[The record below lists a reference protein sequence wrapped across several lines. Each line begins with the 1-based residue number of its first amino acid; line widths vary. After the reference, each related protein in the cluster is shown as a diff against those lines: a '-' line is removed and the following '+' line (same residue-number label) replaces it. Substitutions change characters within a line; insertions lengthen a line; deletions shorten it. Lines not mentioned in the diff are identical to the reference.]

1 MRKDSKILTDIGGF
15 RLSVRRPA
23 AGRRLPACALVLC
36 IASFLLAVSCQRKE
50 ILMPEYNAVVTILDG
65 SSTRAIPEDSA
76 PQINDPQINDLQ
88 INDIAIFAFSED
100 ELVGYIYESGLAA
113 SGKTIFPM
121 TLTKGGSIDFY
132 VIANSEPGFFKV
144 VDQNDK
150 VVDWSSTSTV
160 KHPINVTPADLEDY
174 KVKLGDDR
182 TAADR
187 WYAPMTNLPG
197 AGREN
202 MRFDV
207 DGMTRIPIDLTR
219 AVSKVEVWFRTLG
232 DTEPED
238 QTTETGWIRDEN
250 PSSDSYPPGTMTLSE
265 YYSIDKL
272 SLIIPVE
279 SVGMYGDVV
288 GHTAEDNSWQENAQ
302 GPFDYIHSNS
312 GQIFPPYETDPLP
325 SNFYS
330 DEYFVH
336 IWTCYIF
343 PNTFGGNMA
352 GESPDPDQVDKSTLL
367 SVEYSRWQQ
376 NGQYVEK
383 NRTYIQR
390 WIQEGW
396 FGGHNEFNHTFYWEW
411 GSTGDPIQQGQT
423 KKVKDIYLPPIE
435 RNTSVRVWCPL
446 GDDTDRSF
454 TYTVVDWDETV
465 TVNVPDFN

>member
-36 IASFLLAVSCQRKE
+36 IASFLLSTSCQRKE

-65 SSTRAIPEDSA
+65 SSTRAIPEDS
-76 PQINDPQINDLQ
+76 DPQ
-88 INDIAIFAFSED
+88 INDIAIFAFSGND
-100 ELVGYIYESGLAA
+100 LVGYIYESGLAA

-121 TLTKGGSIDFY
+121 TLTKGGAIDFY

-144 VDQNDK
+144 VDQNDG
-150 VVDWSSTSTV
+150 VVNWSGTSTV
-160 KHPINVTPADLEDY
+160 NPPTNVTPADLEAY

-197 AGREN
+197 AGGGNRT
-202 MRFDV
+202 FDV
-207 DGMTRIPIDLTR
+207 DGMTRIPIELTR

-238 QTTETGWIRDEN
+238 QTTETGWIDEN
-250 PSSDSYPPGTMTLSE
+250 PSSDSYRPNTSSFSL

-272 SLIIPVE
+272 SLKIPVA
-279 SVGMYGDVV
+279 SVGMYEEVV
-288 GHTAEDNSWQENAQ
+288 DHTADNADPWQENAQ
-302 GPFDYIHSNS
+302 GPFDYIHNNN
-312 GQIFPPYETDPLP
+312 GRIFTPYEKDPLP

-352 GESPDPDQVDKSTLL
+352 GESPDPEDKSTLL
-367 SVEYSRWQQ
+367 SVEYSQWQQ
-376 NGQYVEK
+376 NGAYQESGREIIGTQGWLDKQYK
-383 NRTYIQR
+383 FR
-390 WIQEGW
+390 
-396 FGGHNEFNHTFYWEW
+396 FYWEW
-411 GSTGDPIQQGQT
+411 ERTDDPIPQEST
-423 KKVKDIYLPPIE
+423 KTVKQIYLPPIE

>member
-36 IASFLLAVSCQRKE
+36 IASFLLSTSCQRKE
-50 ILMPEYNAVVTILDG
+50 VLMPEYNAVVTILDG
-65 SSTRAIPEDSA
+65 SSTRAIPEDS
-76 PQINDPQINDLQ
+76 DPQ
-88 INDIAIFAFSED
+88 INDIAIFAFSGQD
-100 ELVGYIYESGLAA
+100 LVGYIYESGLAA

-144 VDQNDK
+144 VDQNDG
-150 VVDWSSTSTV
+150 VVNWSGTSTV
-160 KHPINVTPADLEDY
+160 NPPTNVTPDYLEAC
-174 KVKLGDDR
+174 KVKLGDRNASDSGP
-182 TAADR
+182 

-197 AGREN
+197 AGGGNRT
-202 MRFDV
+202 FDV
-207 DGMTRIPIDLTR
+207 DGMTRIPIELTR

-232 DTEPED
+232 DTEPEN
-238 QTTETGWIRDEN
+238 QTTEEWIIDEN
-250 PSSDSYPPGTMTLSE
+250 PSSDSYRPNTSSFSL

-272 SLIIPVE
+272 SLKIPVE
-279 SVGMYGDVV
+279 SVGIYEEVV
-288 GHTAEDNSWQENAQ
+288 DHIADNNNLWHENEP

-312 GQIFPPYETDPLP
+312 GKIFPSYKTDSLP

-330 DEYFVH
+330 DKYFVH

-352 GESPDPDQVDKSTLL
+352 GESPDQVDKSTLL
-367 SVEYSRWQQ
+367 SVEYSQWQQ
-376 NGQYVEK
+376 DGVYKESG
-383 NRTYIQR
+383 REI
-390 WIQEGW
+390 IES
-396 FGGHNEFNHTFYWEW
+396 W
-411 GSTGDPIQQGQT
+411 GSYFKFKFNWKWGSRGDPIQQGQT

>member
-1 MRKDSKILTDIGGF
+1 MRKDSKILTDIGGS

-65 SSTRAIPEDSA
+65 SSTRTIPGDSA
-76 PQINDPQINDLQ
+76 Q
-88 INDIAIFAFSED
+88 INDIAIFAFSGQ

-121 TLTKGGSIDFY
+121 TLTKGGAIDFY

-144 VDQNDK
+144 VKQNGDE
-150 VVDWSSTSTV
+150 VNWSSSSTV
-160 KHPINVTPADLEDY
+160 NPPADVMTPDDLEAC
-174 KVKLGDDR
+174 KVKLGDR
-182 TAADR
+182 NAAGI
-187 WYAPMTNLPG
+187 WVPMTNLPG
-197 AGREN
+197 SSGEN
-202 MRFDV
+202 MTFDV
-207 DGMTRIPIDLTR
+207 DGMTRIPIELTR

-232 DTEPED
+232 DTVPED
-238 QTTETGWIRDEN
+238 QTTTSSRP
-250 PSSDSYPPGTMTLSE
+250 PSSLPSV
-265 YYSIDKL
+265 YYAINNL
-272 SLIIPVE
+272 SLKIPVE
-279 SVGMYGDVV
+279 SVGIYEDVV
-288 GHTAEDNSWQENAQ
+288 DHTADNSNIWQENER
-302 GPFDYIHSNS
+302 GPFDYIKNNN
-312 GQIFPPYETDPLP
+312 GQIFRPYEKDPLP

-352 GESPDPDQVDKSTLL
+352 GEFPDDEERATLL
-367 SVEYSRWQQ
+367 SVDYSKWQQ
-376 NGQYVEK
+376 EGRYKTEGNEGYPWNPIYNWKWE
-383 NRTYIQR
+383 RT
-390 WIQEGW
+390 GV
-396 FGGHNEFNHTFYWEW
+396 
-411 GSTGDPIQQGQT
+411 PIQQESTQ
-423 KKVKDIYLPPIE
+423 KEKQIYLPPIE

>member
-36 IASFLLAVSCQRKE
+36 IASFLLATSCQRKE
-50 ILMPEYNAVVTILDG
+50 VLMPEYNAVVTILNG
-65 SSTRAIPEDSA
+65 SSTKVIPEDS
-76 PQINDPQINDLQ
+76 DPQ
-88 INDIAIFAFSED
+88 INDIAIFAFSGH

-144 VDQNDK
+144 VDQNDG
-150 VVDWSSTSTV
+150 VVNWSGTSTV
-160 KHPINVTPADLEDY
+160 NPPTNVTPDYLEAC
-174 KVKLGDDR
+174 KVKLGDR
-182 TAADR
+182 NASGSGP

-197 AGREN
+197 AGGGNRT
-202 MRFDV
+202 FDV
-207 DGMTRIPIDLTR
+207 DGMTRIPIELTR

-238 QTTETGWIRDEN
+238 QTTETEWIRDEI
-250 PSSDSYPPGTMTLSE
+250 PSSDSYRPNTSSFSL

-272 SLIIPVE
+272 SLKIPVA
-279 SVGMYGDVV
+279 SVGMYEEVV
-288 GHTAEDNSWQENAQ
+288 DHTADNADPWQENAQ
-302 GPFDYIHSNS
+302 GPFDYINNNN
-312 GQIFPPYETDPLP
+312 GQIFRPYEKDPLP

-352 GESPDPDQVDKSTLL
+352 GESPDQVDKSTLL
-367 SVEYSRWQQ
+367 SVEYSQWQQ
-376 NGQYVEK
+376 NGVY
-383 NRTYIQR
+383 
-390 WIQEGW
+390 QESGREIIENW
-396 FGGHNEFNHTFYWEW
+396 GRYFKFKFNWKW

-446 GDDTDRSF
+446 GDNTDRSF

>member
-1 MRKDSKILTDIGGF
+1 MRKDSKILTDIGGS

-65 SSTRAIPEDSA
+65 SSTRTPGDS
-76 PQINDPQINDLQ
+76 DPQ
-88 INDIAIFAFSED
+88 INDIAIFAFSEQ
-100 ELVGYIYESGLAA
+100 ELVGYIYESGLA

-121 TLTKGGSIDFY
+121 TLTKGGAIDFY

-144 VDQNDK
+144 VDQDGTE
-150 VVDWSSTSTV
+150 VSWSSSSTV
-160 KHPINVTPADLEDY
+160 NPPANVTPEYLKAC
-174 KVKLGDDR
+174 KVTLGDN
-182 TAADR
+182 AAGP

-197 AGREN
+197 AGGGNRT
-202 MRFDV
+202 FDV
-207 DGMTRIPIDLTR
+207 DGMTRIPIELTR

-238 QTTETGWIRDEN
+238 QTTETEWIRDEN
-250 PSSDSYPPGTMTLSE
+250 PSSDSYRPNTSSFSL

-272 SLIIPVE
+272 SLKIPVA
-279 SVGMYGDVV
+279 SVGMYEEVV
-288 GHTAEDNSWQENAQ
+288 EHTADNADPWQENAQ
-302 GPFDYIHSNS
+302 GPFDYIKNNN
-312 GQIFPPYETDPLP
+312 GQIFPPYEKDPLP

-352 GESPDPDQVDKSTLL
+352 GESPDQVDKSTLL
-367 SVEYSRWQQ
+367 SVEYSQWQQ
-376 NGQYVEK
+376 EGEYKVTTEQDPDSP
-383 NRTYIQR
+383 R
-390 WIQEGW
+390 WVDGW
-396 FGGHNEFNHTFYWEW
+396 FGHWEYKYNFHW
-411 GSTGDPIQQGQT
+411 KWESTGIPTQQPQT
-423 KKVKDIYLPPIE
+423 QKVKQIYLPPIE

>member
-65 SSTRAIPEDSA
+65 SSTRDIPEDS
-76 PQINDPQINDLQ
+76 DPQ
-88 INDIAIFAFSED
+88 INDIAIFAFSGN

-121 TLTKGGSIDFY
+121 TLTKGGAIDFY
-132 VIANSEPGFFKV
+132 VIANSEPGFFEV
-144 VDQNDK
+144 VDSCGTE
-150 VVDWSSTSTV
+150 VSWSSSSTV
-160 KHPINVTPADLEDY
+160 NPPAGVTPEYLEAC
-174 KVKLGDDR
+174 KVTLGDR
-182 TAADR
+182 NAAGP

-197 AGREN
+197 AGGGNRT
-202 MRFDV
+202 FDV

-219 AVSKVEVWFRTLG
+219 AVSKVEVWFRTL
-232 DTEPED
+232 DTVPED
-238 QTTETGWIRDEN
+238 QTTETEWIRNEN
-250 PSSDSYPPGTMTLSE
+250 PSSDNYRPTASSFSL
-265 YYSIDKL
+265 YYSIDDL
-272 SLIIPVE
+272 SLKIPVE
-279 SVGMYGDVV
+279 SAGIYEEVV
-288 GHTAEDNSWQENAQ
+288 YHTADNNNLWQENKP
-302 GPFDYIHSNS
+302 GPFDYIHSND
-312 GQIFPPYETDPLP
+312 GQMFLPYEKDPLP

-330 DEYFVH
+330 DKYFVH

-352 GESPDPDQVDKSTLL
+352 GESPDQEDKSTLL
-367 SVEYSRWQQ
+367 SVEYSQWRQ
-376 NGQYVEK
+376 NGVYVESK
-383 NRTYIQR
+383 REI
-390 WIQEGW
+390 IGEDGW
-396 FGGHNEFNHTFYWEW
+396 LVKDYKFRFYWEW
-411 GSTGDPIQQGQT
+411 SSTGDPTQQEPT
-423 KKVKDIYLPPIE
+423 REVKDIYLPPIE

>member
-1 MRKDSKILTDIGGF
+1 MRKDSKILTDIGGS

-65 SSTRAIPEDSA
+65 SSTRTPGDS
-76 PQINDPQINDLQ
+76 DPQ
-88 INDIAIFAFSED
+88 INDIAIFAFSEQ
-100 ELVGYIYESGLAA
+100 ELVGYIYESGLA

-121 TLTKGGSIDFY
+121 TLTKGGAIDFY

-144 VDQNDK
+144 VDQDGTE
-150 VVDWSSTSTV
+150 VSWSSSSTV
-160 KHPINVTPADLEDY
+160 NPPANVTPEYLKAC
-174 KVKLGDDR
+174 KVTLGDN
-182 TAADR
+182 AAGP

-197 AGREN
+197 AGGGNRT
-202 MRFDV
+202 FDV
-207 DGMTRIPIDLTR
+207 DGMTRIPIELTR

-232 DTEPED
+232 DIVPED
-238 QTTETGWIRDEN
+238 QTTTETDWITNNN
-250 PSSDSYPPGTMTLSE
+250 PSSDNYHPATSSFSL
-265 YYSIDKL
+265 YYSIDDL
-272 SLIIPVE
+272 SLKIPVE
-279 SVGMYGDVV
+279 SVGIYEEVV
-288 GHTAEDNSWQENAQ
+288 DHTADNNNLWQENKT
-302 GPFDYIHSNS
+302 GPFDYIHSNND
-312 GQIFPPYETDPLP
+312 QMFLHYEPDQLP

-330 DEYFVH
+330 DKYFVH

-352 GESPDPDQVDKSTLL
+352 GESSDQKDKSTLL
-367 SVEYSRWQQ
+367 SVRYSQWQHDGVYRVLKRETIGERVWFDKEYKFR
-376 NGQYVEK
+376 
-383 NRTYIQR
+383 
-390 WIQEGW
+390 
-396 FGGHNEFNHTFYWEW
+396 FYWEW
-411 GSTGDPIQQGQT
+411 SSTGEPTQQVQT
-423 KKVKDIYLPPIE
+423 QKVKDIYLPPIE

>member
-36 IASFLLAVSCQRKE
+36 IASFLLSTSCQRKE

-65 SSTRAIPEDSA
+65 SSTRAIPEDS
-76 PQINDPQINDLQ
+76 DPQ
-88 INDIAIFAFSED
+88 INDIAIFAFSGN

-144 VDQNDK
+144 VDQNDG
-150 VVDWSSTSTV
+150 VVNWSGTSTV
-160 KHPINVTPADLEDY
+160 NPPTNVTPADLEAC
-174 KVKLGDDR
+174 KVKLGDR
-182 TAADR
+182 NASGSGP

-197 AGREN
+197 AGGGNRT
-202 MRFDV
+202 FDV

-238 QTTETGWIRDEN
+238 QTTETGWIGDDN
-250 PSSDSYPPGTMTLSE
+250 PSSDNYRPASLFL
-265 YYSIDKL
+265 YYSIDDL
-272 SLIIPVE
+272 SLKIPVE
-279 SVGMYGDVV
+279 SAGIYEEVV
-288 GHTAEDNSWQENAQ
+288 DHTADNNNSWQENKS
-302 GPFDYIHSNS
+302 GPFDYIHSYN
-312 GQIFPPYETDPLP
+312 GQMFPPYEPDQLP

-352 GESPDPDQVDKSTLL
+352 GESHDQEEVDKSTLL
-367 SVEYSRWQQ
+367 SVEYSQWQHDGDYRGLGRETIGKQ
-376 NGQYVEK
+376 GVWDVRYNF
-383 NRTYIQR
+383 R
-390 WIQEGW
+390 
-396 FGGHNEFNHTFYWEW
+396 FYWEW
-411 GSTGDPIQQGQT
+411 ERKGDPIQQEQT
-423 KKVKDIYLPPIE
+423 KTVKQIYLPPIE

>member
-1 MRKDSKILTDIGGF
+1 MRKDSKILTDIGGS

-65 SSTRAIPEDSA
+65 SSTRTILGDR
-76 PQINDPQINDLQ
+76 Q
-88 INDIAIFAFSED
+88 INDIAIFAFSEQ

-121 TLTKGGSIDFY
+121 TLTKGGAIDFY

-144 VDQNDK
+144 VDGSGAE
-150 VVDWSSTSTV
+150 VYWSGSSTV
-160 KHPINVTPADLEDY
+160 NPPANVTPEYLEAC
-174 KVKLGDDR
+174 KVTLGNR
-182 TAADR
+182 NAAGH

-197 AGREN
+197 AGGGNRT
-202 MRFDV
+202 FDV

-219 AVSKVEVWFRTLG
+219 AVSKVEVWFRTRG
-232 DTEPED
+232 DVVPED
-238 QTTETGWIRDEN
+238 QTTETGWIRNEN
-250 PSSDSYPPGTMTLSE
+250 PSSDNYHPATSSFSL
-265 YYSIDKL
+265 YYSIDDL
-272 SLIIPVE
+272 SLKIPVE
-279 SVGMYGDVV
+279 SVGIYEEVV
-288 GHTAEDNSWQENAQ
+288 DHTADNNNLWQENKT
-302 GPFDYIHSNS
+302 GPFDYIHSNND
-312 GQIFPPYETDPLP
+312 QMFLHYEPDQLP

-352 GESPDPDQVDKSTLL
+352 GESPDQEDKSTLL
-367 SVEYSRWQQ
+367 SVEYSQWQQ
-376 NGQYVEK
+376 NGVYQESGREIIERRWDWYKFKFNWKWE
-383 NRTYIQR
+383 RTDELPTQ
-390 WIQEGW
+390 
-396 FGGHNEFNHTFYWEW
+396 NE
-411 GSTGDPIQQGQT
+411 QT
-423 KKVKDIYLPPIE
+423 KEVKDIYLPPIE

>member
-36 IASFLLAVSCQRKE
+36 IASFLLSTSCQRKE
-50 ILMPEYNAVVTILDG
+50 ILMPEYNAVVTILNG
-65 SSTRAIPEDSA
+65 SSTKVIPEDS
-76 PQINDPQINDLQ
+76 DPQ
-88 INDIAIFAFSED
+88 INDIAIFAFSGH

-144 VDQNDK
+144 VDQNDG

-160 KHPINVTPADLEDY
+160 NPPTNVTPADLEAY

-197 AGREN
+197 AGGGNRT
-202 MRFDV
+202 FDV
-207 DGMTRIPIDLTR
+207 DGMTRIPIELTR
-219 AVSKVEVWFRTLG
+219 AVSKVEVWFRTRG
-232 DTEPED
+232 DTVPED
-238 QTTETGWIRDEN
+238 QTTETDWIGADN
-250 PSSDSYPPGTMTLSE
+250 PPSDQYRPETSPLSV
-265 YYSIDKL
+265 YYSIDNL
-272 SLIIPVE
+272 SLKIPVE
-279 SVGMYGDVV
+279 SVGIYEEVV
-288 GHTAEDNSWQENAQ
+288 DHTADNNNLWQENKPGQ
-302 GPFDYIHSNS
+302 FDYIHSNN
-312 GQIFPPYETDPLP
+312 GQMFPSYEKDPLP

-352 GESPDPDQVDKSTLL
+352 GESPDQVDKSTLL
-367 SVEYSRWQQ
+367 SVEYSQWQQ
-376 NGQYVEK
+376 EGEYKVTTEQDPDSP
-383 NRTYIQR
+383 R
-390 WIQEGW
+390 WVGGR
-396 FGGHNEFNHTFYWEW
+396 FGHREYKYNFHWKWE
-411 GSTGDPIQQGQT
+411 STGIPTQQPQT
-423 KKVKDIYLPPIE
+423 QKVKQIYLPPIE

>member
-1 MRKDSKILTDIGGF
+1 MRKDSKILTDIGGS

-50 ILMPEYNAVVTILDG
+50 VLMPEYNAVVTILDG
-65 SSTRAIPEDSA
+65 SSTRAIPEDS
-76 PQINDPQINDLQ
+76 DPQ
-88 INDIAIFAFSED
+88 INDIAIFAFSGQ

-144 VDQNDK
+144 VAQNGDE
-150 VVDWSSTSTV
+150 VGWSSSSTV
-160 KHPINVTPADLEDY
+160 NPPANVTPEYLKAC
-174 KVKLGDDR
+174 KVTLGDN
-182 TAADR
+182 AAGH

-197 AGREN
+197 AGGGNRT
-202 MRFDV
+202 FDV
-207 DGMTRIPIDLTR
+207 DGMTRIPIELTR
-219 AVSKVEVWFRTLG
+219 AVSKVEVWFRTRG
-232 DTEPED
+232 DMVPED
-238 QTTETGWIRDEN
+238 QTTETGWIPDEN
-250 PSSDSYPPGTMTLSE
+250 PSSDKYRPASLFL
-265 YYSIDKL
+265 YYSIDDL
-272 SLIIPVE
+272 SLKIPVE
-279 SVGMYGDVV
+279 SAGIYEEVV
-288 GHTAEDNSWQENAQ
+288 DHTADNNNSWQENEQ
-302 GPFDYIHSNS
+302 GPFDYIRSYN
-312 GQIFPPYETDPLP
+312 GQMFPPYEPDQLP

-330 DEYFVH
+330 DKYFVR

-367 SVEYSRWQQ
+367 SVEYSQWQHY
-376 NGQYVEK
+376 GVYRELG
-383 NRTYIQR
+383 REPI
-390 WIQEGW
+390 GW
-396 FGGHNEFNHTFYWEW
+396 QGGWYNFRFYWVWERE
-411 GSTGDPIQQGQT
+411 GDPKQQETT
-423 KKVKDIYLPPIE
+423 KKVKQIYLPPIE

>member
-1 MRKDSKILTDIGGF
+1 MRKDSKILTDIGGS

-36 IASFLLAVSCQRKE
+36 IASFLLATSCQRKE
-50 ILMPEYNAVVTILDG
+50 VLMPEYNAVVTILDG
-65 SSTRAIPEDSA
+65 SSTRAIPEDSY
-76 PQINDPQINDLQ
+76 PQ
-88 INDIAIFAFSED
+88 INDIAIFAFSEQ

-121 TLTKGGSIDFY
+121 TLTKGGAIDFY

-144 VDQNDK
+144 VAQNGDDVK
-150 VVDWSSTSTV
+150 WSRTSTV
-160 KHPINVTPADLEDY
+160 NPPAGVTPDDLEAC
-174 KVKLGDDR
+174 KVTLGDR
-182 TAADR
+182 NAAGP

-197 AGREN
+197 AGGGNRT
-202 MRFDV
+202 FDV

-219 AVSKVEVWFRTLG
+219 AVSKVEVWFRTRG
-232 DTEPED
+232 DVVPED
-238 QTTETGWIRDEN
+238 QTTTSNRQ
-250 PSSDSYPPGTMTLSE
+250 PSSLPSV
-265 YYSIDKL
+265 YYAINNL
-272 SLIIPVE
+272 SLNIPVE
-279 SVGMYGDVV
+279 SVGIYEEVV
-288 GHTAEDNSWQENAQ
+288 GHIADNNNSWKENEL
-302 GPFDYIHSNS
+302 GPFDYIHSNR

-330 DEYFVH
+330 DKYFVH

-352 GESPDPDQVDKSTLL
+352 GESPDNEEKATLL
-367 SVEYSRWQQ
+367 SVDYSKWLQE
-376 NGQYVEK
+376 GQYV
-383 NRTYIQR
+383 T
-390 WIQEGW
+390 EGNVGSFW
-396 FGGHNEFNHTFYWEW
+396 DPKYNWKWE
-411 GSTGDPIQQGQT
+411 STGTPPVQQNPQII
-423 KKVKDIYLPPIE
+423 KDIYLPPIE

>member
-1 MRKDSKILTDIGGF
+1 MRKDSKILADIGGS

-76 PQINDPQINDLQ
+76 PQIND
-88 INDIAIFAFSED
+88 IAIFAFSGQ

-132 VIANSEPGFFKV
+132 VIANSEQGFFKV
-144 VDQNDK
+144 VDQNDD
-150 VVDWSSTSTV
+150 VVNWSGTSTV
-160 KHPINVTPADLEDY
+160 NPPTNVTPDYLEAC
-174 KVKLGDDR
+174 KVTLGDN
-182 TAADR
+182 AAGP

-197 AGREN
+197 AGGGNRT
-202 MRFDV
+202 FDV

-219 AVSKVEVWFRTLG
+219 AVSKVEVWFRTRG
-232 DTEPED
+232 DKVPED
-238 QTTETGWIRDEN
+238 QTTETWWIPDEN
-250 PSSDSYPPGTMTLSE
+250 PSSDNYRPASSFSL
-265 YYSIDKL
+265 YYSIDDL
-272 SLIIPVE
+272 SLKIPVE
-279 SVGMYGDVV
+279 SAGIYEEVV
-288 GHTAEDNSWQENAQ
+288 DHTADNADPWQENAQ
-302 GPFDYIHSNS
+302 GPFDYINNNNGES
-312 GQIFPPYETDPLP
+312 FPPYETDPLP

-352 GESPDPDQVDKSTLL
+352 GESLDWEDKSTLL
-367 SVEYSRWQQ
+367 SVEYSQWQQ
-376 NGQYVEK
+376 NGVY
-383 NRTYIQR
+383 
-390 WIQEGW
+390 QESGREMIES
-396 FGGHNEFNHTFYWEW
+396 GGGYFKFKFNWKW

>member
-1 MRKDSKILTDIGGF
+1 MRKDSKILTDIGGS

-144 VDQNDK
+144 VDDRGNE
-150 VVDWSSTSTV
+150 VDWSGSSTV
-160 KHPINVTPADLEDY
+160 NPPASVTPEYLEAC
-174 KVKLGDDR
+174 KVTLGDR
-182 TAADR
+182 NAAGP

-197 AGREN
+197 AGGGNRT
-202 MRFDV
+202 FDV

-232 DTEPED
+232 DTEPEN
-238 QTTETGWIRDEN
+238 QTTETGWINNDN
-250 PSSDSYPPGTMTLSE
+250 PSSEDYRPEVSTLSI

-272 SLIIPVE
+272 SLKVPVD
-279 SVGMYGDVV
+279 SVGMYEQVV
-288 GHTAEDNSWQENAQ
+288 GHIADGDMWEENVQ
-302 GPFDYIHSNS
+302 GPFNYINSN
-312 GQIFPPYETDPLP
+312 GGDMFPPYKKDQIPQ
-325 SNFYS
+325 NFYS

-352 GESPDPDQVDKSTLL
+352 GESSDEEDKSTLL
-367 SVEYSRWQQ
+367 SVDYSQWVQKGVYRESYREVFDHQWSLLTG
-376 NGQYVEK
+376 NQYRV
-383 NRTYIQR
+383 R
-390 WIQEGW
+390 
-396 FGGHNEFNHTFYWEW
+396 FYWEW
-411 GSTGDPIQQGQT
+411 GRTDEPPTQQEPT
-423 KKVKDIYLPPIE
+423 KTVKQIYLPPIE